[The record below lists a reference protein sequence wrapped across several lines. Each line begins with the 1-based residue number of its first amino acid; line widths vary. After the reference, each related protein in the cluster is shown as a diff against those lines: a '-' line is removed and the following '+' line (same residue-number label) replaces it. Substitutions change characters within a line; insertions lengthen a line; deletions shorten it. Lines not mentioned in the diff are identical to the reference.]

1 VPTDARKADKFL
13 KAINKYA
20 EKQRDKIRSENKN
33 YKKFELEKAKR
44 EILKD
49 SYFFIKKEMATMRRA
64 IASEIFKKEI
74 EGRKKLFAKRN
85 SIAENVFVKS
95 ERALKDFTK
104 TEKYHSLLKNFVKN
118 IFDLINEGE
127 TVLLV
132 REEDFKFVEEI
143 SGTFKK
149 SFVIE
154 KTKEIKIGGIKAVNT
169 KMGIILDETLD
180 TKLEN
185 QYEWFIANCNM
196 KVDVECD

>member
-1 VPTDARKADKFL
+1 MPTDARKADKFL